1 MSKIELK
8 IDADGVVGIDPA
20 AAAVVNGKQDMG
32 FRKLVVSH
40 VENATTLY
48 AYTEDDSDQVGM
60 AFLHHHASILFLQV
74 DIILHRCIE

>member
-60 AFLHHHASILFLQV
+60 AFC
-74 DIILHRCIE
+74 IITLISSSCKLISSCTDV